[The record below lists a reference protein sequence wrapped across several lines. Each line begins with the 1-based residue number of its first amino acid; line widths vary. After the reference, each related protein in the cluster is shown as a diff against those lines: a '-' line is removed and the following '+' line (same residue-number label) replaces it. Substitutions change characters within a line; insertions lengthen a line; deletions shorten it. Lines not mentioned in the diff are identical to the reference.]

1 MPILSMTLAALA
13 AAAAVPQRPLRE
25 QSPVPRDML
34 SAVGAGNT
42 DAEMEQA
49 IAAANA
55 HPLGTAANPIRVGG
69 PEGAQAYLATLRC
82 ADGKSP
88 RIGAARQGGVGAF
101 GSVLQLYPLDCGSA
115 APGRIELN
123 VDLYQEEHKETR
135 AAAGFQAA
143 R

>member
-1 MPILSMTLAALA
+1 MPILSLSLAALA
-13 AAAAVPQRPLRE
+13 AAAAPQQSPRE

-34 SAVGAGNT
+34 AAVGAGNT
-42 DAEMEQA
+42 DEAIEQA
-49 IAAANA
+49 IAAASA

-69 PEGAQAYLATLRC
+69 PDGAHAYFAGLRC

-88 RIGAARQGGVGAF
+88 RIGVPREGGVGAF
-101 GSVLQLYPLDCGSA
+101 GSILQLYTLDCGSA
-115 APGRIELN
+115 APGRVNLN

-135 AAAGFQAA
+135 APAGFQVA

>member
-1 MPILSMTLAALA
+1 MPMLSLTLAVLA
-13 AAAAVPQRPLRE
+13 AAAAPQQPPRE

-34 SAVGAGNT
+34 AAVGAGNT
-42 DAEMEQA
+42 DEEIEQA
-49 IAAANA
+49 IAAASA
-55 HPLGTAANPIRVGG
+55 HPLGTPANPIRVGG
-69 PEGAQAYLATLRC
+69 PEGAQAYLAALRC
-82 ADGKSP
+82 SNGQSP

-101 GSVLQLYPLDCGSA
+101 GSLLQLYPIDCGTA

-135 AAAGFQAA
+135 PPAGFTIS